1 MLLVL
6 CQTRHPVHSPHW
18 GSETGSWRQNAS
30 VALGDTQSQEKYI
43 AEKEKNKKKIFAY
56 STHSIFCSWHSKYGS
71 IDSDTNYGSGMR
83 LTIWA
88 HLLCYSPHVT
98 KLYLKNIIVIITG
111 AEGAG
116 QWSRV
121 HIWWWS
127 GGRGAG
133 SRARYEVPTLLFTV
147 GTLYLARENAVKI
160 VSFLSWPSFFILE
173 VFLSHLCLQLDSKH
187 EGSSKHL

>member
-6 CQTRHPVHSPHW
+6 CESRHPVPSPGW
-18 GSETGSWRQNAS
+18 GSETGSWRQNAA
-30 VALGDTQSQEKYI
+30 VALGDITQSQEKYCRNG
-43 AEKEKNKKKIFAY
+43 KNRGKI
-56 STHSIFCSWHSKYGS
+56 HIFCSWHSKYGS
-71 IDSDTNYGSGMR
+71 IDSDANYGLGMR
-83 LTIWA
+83 LALWA

-98 KLYLKNIIVIITG
+98 KLCRRRNCYHHWGRGGN
-111 AEGAG
+111 G

-121 HIWWWS
+121 RIWWS
-127 GGRGAG
+127 EGGRGAG

-173 VFLSHLCLQLDSKH
+173 VFLSHLCRQLALTH